1 MYSRPISGFRFVL
14 KTIVEDL
21 YIFGATAAVILTW
34 KGVGMAVDALAQRFP
49 VYCGECDVTGLCAN
63 MASFMLLSLCYVT
76 GSLVG
81 KGAEMDGAAS
91 GGVGVEFSTAYFG
104 HFFEDFIVDR
114 DRQHMTTTTQIRT
127 GVGAEPKKLR

>member
-1 MYSRPISGFRFVL
+1 MCFRFTL

-34 KGVGMAVDALAQRFP
+34 KGVGMAVDALAQQFP
-49 VYCGECDVTGLCAN
+49 VRCGECDITGLCAN
-63 MASFMLLSLCYVT
+63 LVSFTLLSLCYVS

-81 KGAEMDGAAS
+81 KGAEMDGATS

-104 HFFEDFIVDR
+104 QFFEDFIVER
-114 DRQHMTTTTQIRT
+114 DRETTTTST
-127 GVGAEPKKLR
+127 TSGVAEAKKTR

>member
-1 MYSRPISGFRFVL
+1 MGFRYVL
-14 KTIVEDL
+14 KTITEDL

-34 KGVGMAVDALAQRFP
+34 KGVGMAVDSLAQQFP
-49 VYCGECDVTGLCAN
+49 VHCCGRDVTGLCAN

-81 KGAEMDGAAS
+81 KGAEMDGASS

-104 HFFEDFIVDR
+104 HFFNDFIAER
-114 DRQHMTTTTQIRT
+114 DRQQTVTSPISGGPR
-127 GVGAEPKKLR
+127 AESKKMR